1 MSSWSLFPEQHDDF
15 APAADR
21 PAPVVW
27 VRRLAIIERRE
38 PGIEP
43 VREVSFRR
51 GLNII
56 ATAQPRAGSRRSA
69 GHSVGKTLLVRL
81 IRYCLGEPHYG
92 PTELVARVGQSLP
105 GAWVLMEVEID
116 DRLWSVARPIGG
128 DRPANS
134 YVVEGQS
141 WDALLS
147 ETKGLARIGT
157 LVEAIEGAV
166 FGDELAH
173 LTLPHADRGIRWQ
186 DVLAWMARDQR
197 CRYAQSHTWRHA
209 DTGSGVA
216 DLHFEDAS
224 LVMRAI
230 MGLLGSDESALIAKH
245 QALLREKARLKD
257 EIAELE
263 RVTAFLGDRLRH
275 SSDEEDLGDGALPL
289 SAMKERFKTAVKQAK
304 DELRE
309 IREQKIPDI
318 EHRWQTARDRVAV
331 ARGRIDE
338 ITAERKLVEG
348 RRKAAET
355 GSRADLL
362 KELGELGLA
371 CHLPECPR
379 RIENQPAGATD
390 PQRTELLRTLDQQ
403 IAELDQRL
411 AEAES
416 ARSEAQR
423 ALDNGA
429 EDWKRELDDHHER
442 ESQLERELVR
452 YDDLLDKATEL
463 EHLGD
468 ELTQKEKRLEK
479 QSAKSDASLEQQREM
494 RKQHAQRHATLNRH
508 ADHVAKSLLGPDAG
522 AEIVIEARA
531 FRPVATTATAAG
543 GDAIGTS
550 ALVLGLDLACL
561 RASCEGLGLLP
572 RLLIH
577 DSPREAD
584 LERQIYDH
592 LFEVAMH
599 MEQSCAGD
607 PNFQYIVT
615 TTSTPPDVVRD
626 DVHVRLTLDGQDDED
641 LFLRRRV

>member
-1 MSSWSLFPEQHDDF
+1 MSNWSLFPEQHEDF
-15 APAADR
+15 SPAVDR
-21 PAPVVW
+21 PVPVVW

-38 PGIEP
+38 PGINP

-51 GLNII
+51 GLNIV
-56 ATAQPRAGSRRSA
+56 ATAPPRAGSRRSA

-92 PTELVARVGQSLP
+92 PAELVARVGQALP
-105 GAWVLMEVEID
+105 DAWVLVEAEIAGQM
-116 DRLWSVARPIGG
+116 WSVARPIGG

-134 YVVEGQS
+134 YVIEGQS
-141 WDALLS
+141 WDALLG
-147 ETKGLARIGT
+147 ETKGLARISA

-166 FGDELAH
+166 FGDALAH

-197 CRYAQSHTWRHA
+197 CRYAQSHTWRHS

-224 LVMRAI
+224 LVMRAM
-230 MGLLGSDESALIAKH
+230 MGLLGSDESAVIARH
-245 QALLREKARLKD
+245 QALLREKAKLKD
-257 EIAELE
+257 EIVELE
-263 RVTAFLGDRLRH
+263 RVTAFLGDRLRR
-275 SSDEEDLGDGALPL
+275 SSGEGDLGDGALAL
-289 SAMKERFKTAVKQAK
+289 STMKERFTSAVKESK
-304 DELRE
+304 DELQK
-309 IREQKIPDI
+309 IREQKIPDV
-318 EHRWQTARDRVAV
+318 ERRWQTARDHVAE

-338 ITAERKLVEG
+338 IAAERKLVEG

-362 KELGELGLA
+362 KGLGELGLA

-379 RIENQPAGATD
+379 RLENQPAGAPD
-390 PQRTELLRTLDQQ
+390 PQRAELLRTLDQQ

-416 ARSEAQR
+416 ARSEAQL
-423 ALDNGA
+423 ALDNG
-429 EDWKRELDDHHER
+429 EKDWKRELDDHRQR
-442 ESQLERELVR
+442 ESELERELVR
-452 YDDLLDKATEL
+452 LQDFLDKATEL
-463 EHLGD
+463 ERLGE
-468 ELTQKEKRLEK
+468 ELTSKGERLEK
-479 QSAKSDASLEQQREM
+479 QSAKADASLEQQREM
-494 RKQHAQRHATLNRH
+494 RKQHAQRHGTLNRH
-508 ADHVAKSLLGPDAG
+508 ADLVAKSLLGPDAG

-531 FRPVATTATAAG
+531 FRPLATIATAAG

-592 LFEVAMH
+592 LFEVVMH

-615 TTSTPPDVVRD
+615 TTSTPPKVVRD
-626 DVHVRLTLDGQDDED
+626 DAHIRLTLDGQDDED